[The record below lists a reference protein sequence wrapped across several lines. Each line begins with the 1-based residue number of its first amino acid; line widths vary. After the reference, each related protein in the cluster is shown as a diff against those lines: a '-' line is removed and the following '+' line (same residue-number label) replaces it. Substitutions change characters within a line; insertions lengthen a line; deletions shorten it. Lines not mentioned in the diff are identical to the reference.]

1 VQHGDGRSRRREP
14 GINGRAGILYV
25 RDNAMKLSNLLLTLC
40 VAAAPL
46 MAQRNEVGLTL
57 GRVLADE
64 KSSAVELGPGT
75 AFQVNYG
82 RRLAGSDAVAVY
94 GEVHFLA
101 SPQRKVETSIPAAG
115 RDVASLYVTP
125 GVRVKFAP
133 DRRLSPWGAIG
144 GGYGLYEHS
153 DLTVGGAA
161 NPAAR
166 LLHRGVFM
174 FGGGLDAKVF
184 RWFDL
189 RFEARDFYS
198 GRADLNVP
206 LGGGGQHNVVVGGG
220 FVLKF

>member
-1 VQHGDGRSRRREP
+1 MMRFLR
-14 GINGRAGILYV
+14 
-25 RDNAMKLSNLLLTLC
+25 LLPILC
-40 VAAAPL
+40 VAAP
-46 MAQRNEVGLTL
+46 MSAQRHEIGLTL
-57 GRVLADE
+57 GRILPDSKTSPAGP
-64 KSSAVELGPGT
+64 VELGAGT
-75 AFQVNYG
+75 AFQLNYG
-82 RRLAGSDAVAVY
+82 YRFAGSDAVAVY

-101 SPQRKVETSIPAAG
+101 SPQRKVKTNIAGAG

-133 DRRLSPWGAIG
+133 DRRLSPWGSIG

-153 DLTVGGAA
+153 ELTVGGAA

-166 LLHRGVFM
+166 LLHRGAWM

-184 RWFDL
+184 RWLDL

-198 GRADLNVP
+198 GRPDLNVP
-206 LGGGGQHNVVVGGG
+206 VSSGGQHNVVVGGG